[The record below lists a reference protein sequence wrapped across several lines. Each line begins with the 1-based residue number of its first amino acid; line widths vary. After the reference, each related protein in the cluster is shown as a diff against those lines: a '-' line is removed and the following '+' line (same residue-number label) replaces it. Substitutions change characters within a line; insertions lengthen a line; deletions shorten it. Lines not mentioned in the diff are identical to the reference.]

1 MSYARLVY
9 AALATTMTTA
19 MGPQVTVTHDDSTAM
34 NAKLG
39 EVVQGN
45 QWDNYLSRSVVEK
58 CEMVTFI
65 IHNL

>member
-9 AALATTMTTA
+9 AALATTVTTA
-19 MGPQVTVTHDDSTAM
+19 MEPQVTVAHDDSTAM

-65 IHNL
+65 FHNL

>member
-9 AALATTMTTA
+9 ADLATTMTTA
-19 MGPQVTVTHDDSTAM
+19 MGPQVTVAHDDSTAM

-45 QWDNYLSRSVVEK
+45 Q
-58 CEMVTFI
+58 
-65 IHNL
+65 